1 MPKQMIFLFAG
12 LVVLAFVVTAFASP
26 QISTRVTEL
35 TNNSQQTSWEYAR
48 LVTDGDNAIWHA
60 GETNAVPQ
68 TFPLNTLYSR
78 LGGRSRPNL
87 TNLLNQIGK
96 DGWEL
101 VVTDETNWTFK
112 RRN

>member
-1 MPKQMIFLFAG
+1 MPKQAIVLFGG
-12 LVVLAFVVTAFASP
+12 LIVLAFVVTAFAAP
-26 QISTRVTEL
+26 QL
-35 TNNSQQTSWEYAR
+35 TSQTSRLSVNSQQTTWEYAR
-48 LVTDGDNAIWHA
+48 LITNGTEATWHA

-101 VVTDETNWTFK
+101 VATDESNWTFK

>member
-1 MPKQMIFLFAG
+1 MPKQMTFLFAG
-12 LVVLAFVVTAFASP
+12 LVLFAFVVTAFAAP
-26 QISTRVTEL
+26 QISTRDSQL
-35 TNNSQQTSWEYAR
+35 TVNSQQSTWEYAR
-48 LVTDGDNAIWHA
+48 LVTNGEQATWHA

-68 TFPLNTLYSR
+68 TFPLNTVYKQ
-78 LGGRSRPNL
+78 LGGRSRANL

-101 VVTDETNWTFK
+101 VSTDESNWTFK

>member
-1 MPKQMIFLFAG
+1 MPKQMILLFAG
-12 LVVLAFVVTAFASP
+12 LGLFAFVVTAFAAP
-26 QISTRVTEL
+26 QISSRSTEL
-35 TNNSQQTSWEYAR
+35 TVNSQQSSWEYAR
-48 LVTDGDNAIWHA
+48 LISNGADATWHA

-101 VVTDETNWTFK
+101 VMTDETVWTFK

>member
-12 LVVLAFVVTAFASP
+12 LVLLAFVVTAFASP
-26 QISTRVTEL
+26 QVSSRTTEL
-35 TNNSQQTSWEYAR
+35 TVNSQQTTWEYAR
-48 LVTDGDNAIWHA
+48 LVTNGNNAAWHA

-68 TFPLNTLYSR
+68 SFPLSTLYSR
-78 LGGRSRPNL
+78 LGGRSRPNV

-101 VVTDETNWTFK
+101 VVTDERIWTFK